1 MPKKMIFQLW
11 IICCLMPLVACNN
24 TSNTQQSTSSLVSV
38 LPSPSDEQVT
48 TSTIGANGSISIEEA
63 AQQYSVIVRPFGCA
77 MLEWGALEEK
87 YGSNGQVNSDLLPE
101 FKDAAAK
108 TANLRNIA
116 VEKLI
121 VSQWPQTVQSDIQA
135 VALFWASVQRIERA
149 ASESPD
155 VGMWNKNIRPY
166 WEMKASSENGL
177 SKIIRIKL
185 GLPEFG
191 SSECD

>member
-1 MPKKMIFQLW
+1 MVRKKMFQLW
-11 IICCLMPLVACNN
+11 IVCCLMPLVACNN
-24 TSNTQQSTSSLVSV
+24 TSNTQDSTSSLVSV
-38 LPSPSDEQVT
+38 PTSPSGEQVT
-48 TSTIGANGSISIEEA
+48 SSTIGTNDSISVEEA

-77 MLEWGALEEK
+77 WLEWGALEEK
-87 YGSNGQVNSDLLPE
+87 HGNNGKFNSDLLPE

-121 VSQWPQTVQSDIQA
+121 MSQWPQTVQSDIQA
-135 VALFWASVQRIERA
+135 VALFWASVQKIEKA
-149 ASESPD
+149 LSESTD
-155 VGMWNKNIRPY
+155 AGTWDMRVEIYRSKTS
-166 WEMKASSENGL
+166 SSETGL

-185 GLPEFG
+185 GLPEFN